1 MAEELEEVQ
10 LVTVTDENGNE
21 IYYREVTSF
30 DYEGKKFAILEP
42 IPEEE
47 GVKVEDAFLTRVDME
62 DGEPVYVSPTEEEYA
77 VIAKVFE
84 ERKY

>member
-47 GVKVEDAFLTRVDME
+47 GVKV
-62 DGEPVYVSPTEEEYA
+62 
-77 VIAKVFE
+77 
-84 ERKY
+84 